1 MKPNELLYSEKKLII
16 EIHLSFLENHIKSKF
31 PFNMTFNLKIKITF
45 YMNLQAR
52 D

>member
-16 EIHLSFLENHIKSKF
+16 ENLSFLENHIKSKF
-31 PFNMTFNLKIKITF
+31 PFNMTINLKIKITF